1 MALVGLESTSYNVSE
16 DVGVLEVC
24 VIVYSPT
31 VPCPI
36 NFAFDVSLS
45 TSNDSSS
52 AYGSADDGRA
62 DDGSADDGSADD
74 GSAGDEYTL
83 NSIHTLNYIYSV
95 HSQSIPWM
103 ITLWANAYLPHVKG
117 GVV

>member
-36 NFAFDVSLS
+36 NFAFDVNLS

-52 AYGSADDGRA
+52 AYGSADDG
-62 DDGSADDGSADD
+62 SAGDGSADD

-83 NSIHTLNYIYSV
+83 NSIHTLNYICSV